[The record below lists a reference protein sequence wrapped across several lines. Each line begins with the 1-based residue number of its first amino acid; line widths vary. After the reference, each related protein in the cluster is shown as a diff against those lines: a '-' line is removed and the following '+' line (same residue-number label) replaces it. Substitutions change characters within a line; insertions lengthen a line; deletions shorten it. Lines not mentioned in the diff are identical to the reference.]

1 MLTLV
6 RSCNNVSLIY
16 LEYFFS
22 YFLVPNFVNQLFV
35 SRYDTTI
42 KKAFPWIFGAIH
54 DVSIRGFCAVQL
66 AVDNRRYRYMY
77 RKGSLKLPYNK
88 VGTKECE

>member
-6 RSCNNVSLIY
+6 RPGNNVSLIY

-22 YFLVPNFVNQLFV
+22 YFLVPNFVNQLFLA

-42 KKAFPWIFGAIH
+42 KKAFPWIFGAIYVV
-54 DVSIRGFCAVQL
+54 VSIRGFCAVQL
-66 AVDNRRYRYMY
+66 AV
-77 RKGSLKLPYNK
+77 NK
-88 VGTKECE
+88 RLYSEN